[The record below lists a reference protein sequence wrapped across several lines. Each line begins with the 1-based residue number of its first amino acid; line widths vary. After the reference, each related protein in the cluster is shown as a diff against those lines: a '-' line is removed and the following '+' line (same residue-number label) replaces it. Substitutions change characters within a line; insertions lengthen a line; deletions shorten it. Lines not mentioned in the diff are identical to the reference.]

1 MGGLASITVD
11 LAPVIAFGVVIV
23 TALVTLIPL
32 RKAIKTSNR
41 S

>member
-1 MGGLASITVD
+1 MDLSGITVD
-11 LAPVIAFGVVIV
+11 FAPILGFGVVIV

-32 RKAIKTSNR
+32 RKAIKTANR